1 MMNHP
6 ESFHLLRTDHQEFLR
21 IIHQCPILGSLRRIN
36 QSLMDLTRE
45 PDCHAVQIAEVIR
58 QDPSL
63 TTRLLRLVNSV
74 FAGLRTPVTSLES
87 AVFYLGLSGIR
98 HLAITSKF
106 VEELN
111 SLSGENGETDWV
123 RLWRHSI
130 STAYF
135 TREILSLYGTSSTDD
150 LDYLVGLLH
159 NVGKIVMAHAFKAEF
174 EQTLTWTAPTTAL
187 FALKEKTT
195 FGWDHAE
202 VGAEYLRMHNLNEA
216 VISAVCWHNQ
226 PGNAGD
232 NAHYAAAVQVADC
245 LAQYAGVQSGVETLD
260 PVANGDWIRLPGWRI
275 LFSDDSSKNRLARAA
290 LDANIQRLPGFLEA
304 MSPSIP
310 VRQ

>member
-1 MMNHP
+1 MHKTDTPKAM
-6 ESFHLLRTDHQEFLR
+6 RTDHQVFLR
-21 IIHQCPILGSLRRIN
+21 VIHQCPVLGSLRSIN
-36 QSLMDLTRE
+36 HSLMELTHE

-98 HLAITSKF
+98 HLAMTSKF
-106 VEELN
+106 IEEL
-111 SLSGENGETDWV
+111 SALSGEAGDADWV

-174 EQTLTWTAPTTAL
+174 QETLNWSAPTTAA
-187 FALKEKTT
+187 FAQKEEAA

-202 VGAEYLRMHNLNEA
+202 VGAEYLRMHRLNEA
-216 VISAVCWHNQ
+216 VIAAVRWHND
-226 PGNAGD
+226 PYKAGD
-232 NAHYAAAVQVADC
+232 HAHYAAAVQVADC
-245 LAQYAGVQSGVETLD
+245 LALYAGVPPGVEIVD
-260 PVANGDWIRLPGWRI
+260 PVGNGDWTKLPGWRI
-275 LFSDDSSKNRLARAA
+275 LFPDDSSRNRLARAA
-290 LDANIQRLPGFLEA
+290 LTANIQRLPGFLEA
-304 MSPSIP
+304 MSS
-310 VRQ
+310 